1 MTGNHKGRI
10 PAAPGPGRRLLRIS
24 YAGVLNTFAL
34 GAQAGVL
41 DRGPG
46 LLRAAPPTGRG
57 PLVWLEV
64 LVDGE
69 EVLDL
74 LALLG
79 LEVLDGGHAPEDGVA
94 DGDREHLG
102 VRPLL

>member
-1 MTGNHKGRI
+1 MLGLRSRADAGGPVRMTGNHKARI
-10 PAAPGPGRRLLRIS
+10 PGEPEPGRCPLRIS

-34 GAQAGVL
+34 GTHACVL

-46 LLRAAPPTGRG
+46 LLCTAPSTGRG
-57 PLVWLEV
+57 LLVWLQV

-79 LEVLDGGHAPEDGVA
+79 FEVIDGGHAPED
-94 DGDREHLG
+94 
-102 VRPLL
+102 